1 MLARTYTTQYPGSTV
16 IMYKSDLI
24 ILHTFHITKE
34 THLDSKTK
42 KKIPVL
48 RQEGELPRHA
58 HTRERTAGVH
68 TRTWTNERLCSDHS
82 RVERM
87 GRVDEVTHRHMLQ
100 KQSARDLRKIFTSD
114 WFKTSQH
121 TQCSHLDE
129 VSASVTRS
137 SVHFSCSQTR
147 CSHYLGYELT
157 DVSVEVLAVSTPF
170 LLCDIVAAKY
180 C

>member
-1 MLARTYTTQYPGSTV
+1 MKNKTLFFKKLNTQQPHPWKKYLKKLVQTRETMLARTYTTQYPGSTV

-114 WFKTSQH
+114 WFKTS
-121 TQCSHLDE
+121 
-129 VSASVTRS
+129 
-137 SVHFSCSQTR
+137 
-147 CSHYLGYELT
+147 
-157 DVSVEVLAVSTPF
+157 
-170 LLCDIVAAKY
+170 
-180 C
+180 